1 MTSERP
7 DNEPND
13 LLSLVFDDLHLTSSQ
28 YVFLSGAGQWAAQV
42 SLPGRAVFHAVL
54 RGQARCLVGD
64 QAFDL
69 DTGDILIIPAAVAH
83 RICAPAA
90 DQVPPQ
96 QDISRYFS
104 NYRRDPLLVG
114 EGEAQA
120 LLLTAS
126 TVFDAVLAAPLMAA
140 LPPAFLIH
148 GLRHDPPNWL
158 RIGVQFLLDEM
169 SEVRPGHQFILDRL
183 CDIWFVECLR
193 NYVDNLPEADNTW
206 LRALKDPVLARV
218 LSHMHDQP
226 SRSWTVPAL
235 AEVAHLSRSAFA
247 DRFIRIMGKPPLTY
261 LTEHRMRLAIWQ
273 LAHTAQPICHI
284 AEAVGY
290 SSENAFGQ
298 AFRRHHGLSPGQY
311 REKMR
316 RSASSQ

>member
-1 MTSERP
+1 MSKP
-7 DNEPND
+7 AGNEPND
-13 LLSLVFDDLHLTSSQ
+13 LLSLVFDDLHLTRSQ
-28 YVFLSGAGQWAAQV
+28 YVFLSGAGQWAASV
-42 SLPGRAVFHAVL
+42 NLPGRAVFHAVL
-54 RGQARCLVGD
+54 RGQARCVIEDRCL
-64 QAFDL
+64 DL

-83 RICAPAA
+83 RICAVDAE
-90 DQVPPQ
+90 QVPPQ
-96 QDISRYFS
+96 QDISSYFS
-104 NYRRDPLLVG
+104 NYRRDPLMVG
-114 EGEAQA
+114 EGETNAF
-120 LLLTAS
+120 LLTAS
-126 TVFDAVLAAPLMAA
+126 TIFDAVLAAPLITA
-140 LPPAFLIH
+140 LPAAFPIH

-183 CDIWFVECLR
+183 CDIWFLECLR
-193 NYVDNLPEADNTW
+193 TYIDDLPEADNTW

-226 SRSWTVPAL
+226 ARSWTVPAL

-273 LAHTAQPICHI
+273 LTHTAQPICHI

-298 AFRRHHGLSPGQY
+298 AFRRLNGVSPGQY

-316 RSASSQ
+316 KNTASQ